1 MSERDGGNLELLEC
15 LLVALRLGHLQRVE
29 LHRLGERPALAHR
42 HHVADL
48 RRRSKFVRFMEKSE
62 YQGDAQ
68 SLTHRVRIFLSLD
81 WKNLMIV
88 RG

>member
-1 MSERDGGNLELLEC
+1 MGEKDSRNLELLEC

-48 RRRSKFVRFMEKSE
+48 RKRSKVVRLMEKS
-62 YQGDAQ
+62 YTLNGLFGAGC
-68 SLTHRVRIFLSLD
+68 
-81 WKNLMIV
+81 M
-88 RG
+88 G

>member
-1 MSERDGGNLELLEC
+1 MAGGRDSGNLELLEC

-48 RRRSKFVRFMEKSE
+48 
-62 YQGDAQ
+62 Q
-68 SLTHRVRIFLSLD
+68 RIIFCHYFHFIRLCSLD
-81 WKNLMIV
+81 EHWRGCRFIV
-88 RG
+88 R